1 MSHQSPI
8 KLIIIFV
15 LLVSLILAG
24 CSSEGDGGVGSISF
38 DFVLAGQERPAILTR
53 QHHNQVIFA
62 CEENGVETIE
72 AQVLDENGVLLAE
85 GGPWLCT
92 EGEGIISGLDAGNNR
107 IVKIIARN
115 SEGQI
120 VFAGRSEPFSILAG
134 ETTNVGTVELVIA
147 GSDPITN
154 EDTAITD
161 EDREVI
167 IPILDNDP
175 NLYYNTSGDYFGT
188 LDATTVTV
196 VSPPLSGNTLVNV
209 DGTVTYTP
217 SPDTNGQDYFT
228 YTIQD
233 DFGDT
238 SSATLVT
245 LTINPMPDV
254 PAAPQEVTATPAIG
268 QITLNWMSVADATSY
283 TVYFSQTSG
292 VSKDNF
298 DGVFRN
304 ISLMSFTHSNLT
316 GGDTFFYAVT
326 AQNDIGESDESAEV
340 SATVLSANTRLIGEF
355 RGTGFGIENIDAE
368 LFPWSGLFDATF
380 DGSGNE
386 NYQVIASS
394 DNVLEPGI
402 YTYEL
407 DIDGSMTVTLDTG
420 IEYTGILNAD
430 NNVLAIAD
438 TDFSPDPD
446 AFIEMDV
453 AIKKSTGLTDAILSG
468 EYTGV
473 RISSLGTTA
482 LISVTF
488 SGEGNGTFQ
497 YLANSV
503 EQILNGE
510 FTYSVDSDGS
520 STINNLVAV
529 ASSGIVSEDGRILSL
544 VDTDS
549 LDDEEISKIILIR
562 TEAALSNAII
572 NGDYIGVRF
581 GYSIGQVTIP
591 DSTVMSIN
599 ADGNGNM
606 VFEILSSSSGNADP
620 FNATYDVDSTNG
632 RIRINLPSEEI
643 LEGAVNADGE
653 IFNFINTDLNDSFI
667 EIGVAIRKTQ

>member
-15 LLVSLILAG
+15 LLVFLMLTG
-24 CSSEGDGGVGSISF
+24 CSSEGDGGDGSISF
-38 DFVLAGQERPAILTR
+38 DFVLAGQERPAIIAR
-53 QHHNQVIFA
+53 QHYNQARFA

-92 EGEGIISGLDAGNNR
+92 EGEGIISGLDAGDNR

-115 SEGQI
+115 SDGEI
-120 VFAGRSEPFSILAG
+120 VFAGKSEPFSIQAD
-134 ETTNVGTVELVIA
+134 EITNVGTIELVIA

-175 NLYYNTSGDYFGT
+175 NLYYNTSEDYFGT

-196 VSPPLSGNTLVNV
+196 VSSPLRGNTLVNV

-233 DFGDT
+233 NFGDT

-245 LTINPMPDV
+245 VTINPMPDV

-268 QITLNWMSVADATSY
+268 QIILNWMSVADATSY
-283 TVYFSQTSG
+283 NVYFSQTSG

-298 DGVFRN
+298 EGVFRN

-326 AQNDIGESDESAEV
+326 AQNDVGEGDESAEV
-340 SATVLSANTRLIGEF
+340 SATVLTANARLIGEF
-355 RGTGFGIENIDAE
+355 SGTGFGSD
-368 LFPWSGLFDATF
+368 PWSALFDADF
-380 DGSGNE
+380 DGSGSE

-394 DNVLEPGI
+394 DNILESGT

-407 DIDGSMTVTLDTG
+407 DIDGSMTVTLATG
-420 IEYTGILNAD
+420 IEFTGILNAD
-430 NNVLAIAD
+430 NNVFAIAD
-438 TDFSPDPD
+438 TDVSMDE
-446 AFIEMDV
+446 FIEMDV
-453 AIKKSTGLTDAILSG
+453 AIKKSTGLTNAILNG
-468 EYTGV
+468 EYIGV
-473 RISSLGTTA
+473 RISSFGSTA
-482 LISVTF
+482 LISATF
-488 SGEGNGTFQ
+488 DGEGNGTFR
-497 YLANSV
+497 YLANSA

-510 FTYSVDSDGS
+510 FSYVVNSDGTA
-520 STINNLVAV
+520 TINNLVAD
-529 ASSGIVSEDGRILSL
+529 ASRGIVKEDGRILSI

-549 LDDEEISKIILIR
+549 SDDDEISMIVFIR
-562 TEAALSNAII
+562 TEAALSNATVT
-572 NGDYIGVRF
+572 GDYIGVRF
-581 GYSIGQVTIP
+581 GYSIDQVTIP
-591 DSTVMSIN
+591 DSTVMSIS

-606 VFEILSSSSGNADP
+606 VFEILSSSSGNVDP

-632 RIRINLPSEEI
+632 RISINLPSEEI
-643 LEGAVNADGE
+643 LEGAINADGE
-653 IFNFINTDLNDSFI
+653 IFNFVNTDLNDSFI